1 MYMRN
6 FRMFVTS
13 HARLLSAL
21 ILVVAVGF
29 VWYGLFPHILMQH
42 EQSSLFLWE
51 WPFVAERLS
60 MPGGLFSLVGAF
72 VSQFFY
78 RRLLGAVVMALLVL
92 GVQSLTWLLLRCVSR
107 AVWLFVL
114 SFVPAIIVAYLPFRV
129 QGGTTEEMRCDYL
142 LRQGK
147 WSQLVAMAAEGEATS
162 AACYNAFQLA
172 RYQMGVIDS
181 QTLAMSV
188 SPCKEALSGRTS
200 AFIMSEV
207 YLHLGLVAM
216 SQRCA
221 FEAMES
227 IDDYNKSPRALQRL
241 AVTALV
247 CHQPELARKYLLLLS
262 KTLFYRQWA
271 LRTLPMTV
279 HPERVAADPVLG
291 KLQQMLSQSSDMF
304 FE

>member
-1 MYMRN
+1 MN
-6 FRMFVTS
+6 IFGKFVTDY
-13 HARLLSAL
+13 ARLLTAFFFA
-21 ILVVAVGF
+21 VVVGL

-51 WPFVAERLS
+51 WTFVAERLS

-78 RRLLGAVVMALLVL
+78 RRLLGAVVMALLAFA
-92 GVQSLTWLLLRCVSR
+92 VQALMWVLLRRVSR
-107 AVWLFVL
+107 TVWLFGL
-114 SFVPAIIVAYLPFRV
+114 SFVPAIIVACLPFRV
-129 QGGTTEEMRCDYL
+129 EGGSSEEMRCDYL

-147 WSQLVAMAAEGEATS
+147 WEQLVAMAAEDEPTS
-162 AACYNAFQLA
+162 AACFNAFQLA
-172 RYQMGVIDS
+172 RCQMGVIDR
-181 QTLAMSV
+181 QTLAVSV

-247 CHQPELARKYLLLLS
+247 CRQPELASKYLLLLS
-262 KTLFYRQWA
+262 KTLFYREWA
-271 LRTLPMTV
+271 LRTLPMAL
-279 HPERVAADPVLG
+279 HPERVATHPMLE
-291 KLQQMLSQSSDMF
+291 KLQQTLSLSDDRF

>member
-1 MYMRN
+1 
-6 FRMFVTS
+6 MFVTD
-13 HARLLSAL
+13 HARLLSTLLFA
-21 ILVVAVGF
+21 VVVGI

-51 WPFVAERLS
+51 WSFVAERLS
-60 MPGGLFSLVGAF
+60 LSGGLLSLMEAF

-78 RRLLGAVVMALLVL
+78 RRLLGAVVMALLAL
-92 GVQSLTWLLLRCVSR
+92 CVQALTWLLLRRVSR
-107 AVWLFVL
+107 AVWLFCL
-114 SFVPAIIVAYLPFRV
+114 SFVPALIVACLPFRV
-129 QGGTTEEMRCDYL
+129 QGGVAEEMRCDYL

-147 WSQLVAMAAEGEATS
+147 WEQLVAMAAEGEPAS

-172 RYQMGVIDS
+172 RCQMGVIDR

-188 SPCKEALSGRTS
+188 SPCKQALTGRTS

-207 YLHLGLVAM
+207 YLHLGLVSM

-227 IDDYNKSPRALQRL
+227 IDDYNKSPRAIQRL

-247 CHQPELARKYLLLLS
+247 CRQPELARKYLLLLS

-271 LRTLPMTV
+271 LRTLPMV
-279 HPERVAADPVLG
+279 LHPEQVAAHPMLG
-291 KLQQMLSQSSDMF
+291 KLQQMLSQSDDMF

>member
-1 MYMRN
+1 
-6 FRMFVTS
+6 MFMTG
-13 HARLLSAL
+13 HARLLLA
-21 ILVVAVGF
+21 ILFAVVVGF
-29 VWYGLFPHILMQH
+29 VWYGLYPHILMQH

-51 WPFVAERLS
+51 WSFVTDRLS
-60 MPGGLFSLVGAF
+60 MPGGLISLVGAF

-78 RRLLGAVVMALLVL
+78 RRLLGAVVIALLSL
-92 GVQSLTWLLLRCVSR
+92 CAQALTWLLLRHVSR
-107 AVWLFVL
+107 AVWLYVL
-114 SFVPAIIVAYLPFRV
+114 SFVPAILVAYLPFRV
-129 QGGTTEEMRCDYL
+129 QGGTAEEMRCDYL

-147 WSQLVAMAAEGEATS
+147 WSQLVAMAAEGEPTS

-172 RYQMGVIDS
+172 RCQMGLIDS
-181 QTLAMSV
+181 QALLMSV
-188 SPCKEALSGRTS
+188 SPCKEALTGRTS

-207 YLHLGLVAM
+207 YLNLGLVAM

-227 IDDYNKSPRALQRL
+227 IDDLNKSPRALQRL

-247 CHQPELARKYLLLLS
+247 CRQSELARKYLLLLS

-271 LRTLPMTV
+271 LRTLPMTD
-279 HPERVAADPVLG
+279 HPEQVTTDPVLG
-291 KLQQMLSQSSDMF
+291 KLQQMLSQSGDMF

>member
-1 MYMRN
+1 MSK
-6 FRMFVTS
+6 FRMFVTG
-13 HARLLSAL
+13 HARLMSAL
-21 ILVVAVGF
+21 LFALVVGF
-29 VWYGLFPHILMQH
+29 VWYSLFPHILMQH

-60 MPGGLFSLVGAF
+60 LPGGVVSLAGAF

-78 RRLLGAVVMALLVL
+78 SHLLGAVVMALLALVA
-92 GVQSLTWLLLRCVSR
+92 QALTWLLLRFVSR
-107 AVWLFVL
+107 SVWLFVL
-114 SFVPAIIVAYLPFRV
+114 SFLPAIIVACLPFRV
-129 QGGTTEEMRCDYL
+129 QGGSAEEMRCDYL

-147 WSQLVAMAAEGEATS
+147 WSQLVAMADEGEPAS

-172 RYQMGVIDS
+172 RCQTGSIDR

-188 SPCKEALSGRTS
+188 SPCKVALSGRTT

-221 FEAMES
+221 FEAMEAKA
-227 IDDYNKSPRALQRL
+227 DDNKSPRALQRL

-247 CHQPELARKYLLLLS
+247 CHQPELAGKYLSLLS

-271 LRTLPMTV
+271 LRFLPMAD
-279 HPERVAADPVLG
+279 HPELVAADPVLG
-291 KLQQMLSQSSDMF
+291 KLQQMVSQSDDMF